1 MDKYLWMAVTPDE
14 LELPIAVADTG
25 RELNEMLGV
34 KGNVVQKML
43 CWTKQGKIKKHY
55 KYKIVK
61 VKIRGKL

>member
-14 LELPIAVADTG
+14 YELPIAVADSG
-25 RELNEMLGV
+25 MELNRMLGL
-34 KGNVVQKML
+34 KGNVVHKLL